1 MKSLYW
7 KQKDKHPTLQL
18 ILSCVF
24 AQGMS
29 KEQMMAIRRQNCHP
43 MTMKVT
49 YYKKPV
55 FIHQGYMQW
64 LWDVDGR
71 RYLDLF
77 AGVAT
82 VSVGHCHP

>member
-1 MKSLYW
+1 
-7 KQKDKHPTLQL
+7 
-18 ILSCVF
+18 
-24 AQGMS
+24 MS
-29 KEQMMAIRRQNCHP
+29 KGRLLEIRKRNCNP

-55 FIHQGYMQW
+55 FINQGYMQW

-82 VSVGHCHP
+82 VSVGHCNP